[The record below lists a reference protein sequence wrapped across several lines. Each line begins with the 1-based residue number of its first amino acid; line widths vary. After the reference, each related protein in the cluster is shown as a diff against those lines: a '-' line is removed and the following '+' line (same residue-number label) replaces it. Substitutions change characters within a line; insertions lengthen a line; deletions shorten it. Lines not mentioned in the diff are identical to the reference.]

1 MTTIIPELTDV
12 QLADLPSQ
20 AEAKV
25 YRALRDGLPRDFVVF
40 FQVGWI
46 LRREEEQAKDGET
59 DFVVCHP
66 DLGYVCIEVKGGG
79 VGFDAS
85 SGDWFSVD
93 RHHQK
98 HAINN
103 PVNKALKAKYSIR
116 SKLNEHQRW
125 RDLSLANVLRGHAVF
140 FPDVGDANALS
151 RPDMPPTLVGC
162 AKDLQDPKAWIDA
175 VFAYWGNDAS
185 EFTPMGRRGVDVL
198 RDVFARSFVVA
209 PLISSQLA
217 DQEARRL
224 VLTKDQIRVLDFL
237 RSHRRVAVS
246 GGAGTGKT
254 VLALEKARR
263 LASEG
268 FRTLLTCY
276 NRQLADHLSSLCA
289 GTPNLDVMSF
299 HQLCHR
305 QVERANRASGRD
317 LVSEAKVTYPGK
329 DLYEVQLPNALG
341 YSLEIL
347 PDRYDAI
354 VCDEGQDFREEFWVP
369 LELLLTDYD
378 SSPLYVFY
386 DDNQNLYARAG
397 TFPIRD
403 EPFSLTTNCRNTAPI
418 HVAAYKHYKGVP
430 VSPPDIQGDG
440 VEFFRDDRVRRVGPQ
455 LGRGKIVQQDRIDR
469 IHRGRCDG
477 IAEADIDL
485 RLAARLGQFARD
497 DHADAA
503 VAGFLADL
511 LDRDRG
517 GLKFNAVVNSHG
529 SDVAKGLGDRCQI
542 ARTEAE
548 QVGVARGPVGHVV
561 PEREQQRALE
571 QKAVRVLRLGHAV
584 KDALQRESHQH
595 LVEIDT
601 LSFGN
606 VEQARTD
613 GRGDVWTGGVHPM
626 LSR

>member
-1 MTTIIPELTDV
+1 M
-12 QLADLPSQ
+12 
-20 AEAKV
+20 
-25 YRALRDGLPRDFVVF
+25 
-40 FQVGWI
+40 
-46 LRREEEQAKDGET
+46 RREEEQAKDGET

-79 VGFDAS
+79 VGFDSS
-85 SGDWFSVD
+85 SGDWFSID

-103 PVNKALKAKYSIR
+103 PVSQALKAKYSIR

-185 EFTPMGRRGVDVL
+185 GFTPMGRRGIDVL

-305 QVERANRASGRD
+305 QVEKANRASGRD

-418 HVAAYKHYKGVP
+418 HEAAYKHYKGVP
-430 VSPPDIQGDG
+430 VSPPDIQGDDVQFDESPSRDPQAAKINARIVDLVARQG
-440 VEFFRDDRVRRVGPQ
+440 VAPGDITVLVADALHKAEYYAALRRLPLPKPATWLEEGV
-455 LGRGKIVQQDRIDR
+455 RGKSTVLIDTIQRFKGLESPIVILWGLDT
-469 IHRGRCDG
+469 
-477 IAEADIDL
+477 IDL
-485 RLAARLGQFARD
+485 SQKQELLYVGMSRAKSLLVIVGRAATC
-497 DHADAA
+497 AA
-503 VAGFLADL
+503 F
-511 LDRDRG
+511 
-517 GLKFNAVVNSHG
+517 
-529 SDVAKGLGDRCQI
+529 
-542 ARTEAE
+542 
-548 QVGVARGPVGHVV
+548 
-561 PEREQQRALE
+561 
-571 QKAVRVLRLGHAV
+571 
-584 KDALQRESHQH
+584 KDAVSQ
-595 LVEIDT
+595 
-601 LSFGN
+601 
-606 VEQARTD
+606 
-613 GRGDVWTGGVHPM
+613 
-626 LSR
+626 

>member
-1 MTTIIPELTDV
+1 LTTIIPELTDA
-12 QLADLPSQ
+12 QLAGLPSQ

-25 YRALRDGLPRDFVVF
+25 YRALRDGLPSGFVVF

-46 LRREEEQAKDGET
+46 LRRQEEQAKDGET
-59 DFVVCHP
+59 DFVICHP
-66 DLGYVCIEVKGGG
+66 DLGYLCIEVKGGG
-79 VGFDAS
+79 VGFDSS

-93 RHHQK
+93 RHLQK
-98 HAINN
+98 HPINN
-103 PVNKALKAKYSIR
+103 PVNQALKAKYSIR

-140 FPDVGDANALS
+140 FPDVGDVNALS
-151 RPDMPPTLVGC
+151 RPDMPPTLIGC
-162 AKDLQDPKAWIDA
+162 AKHLQNPKAWIDA

-185 EFTPMGRRGVDVL
+185 GFTPLGKRGVDVL
-198 RDVFARSFVVA
+198 REVFARSFVVA
-209 PLISSQLA
+209 PLVSSQLA

-224 VLTKDQIRVLDFL
+224 ILTKDQIRVLDFL

-289 GTPNLDVMSF
+289 GTANLDVMSF

-317 LVSEAKVTYPGK
+317 LVAEAKITYPGK

-369 LELLLTDYD
+369 LELLLSDYD
-378 SSPLYVFY
+378 SGPLYVFY

-397 TFPIRD
+397 TFPISE

-418 HVAAYKHYKGVP
+418 HDAAYKHYKGMP
-430 VSPPDIQGDG
+430 VNLPDIQGDDLQFDESPSRDTQAAKINARIVDLVARQG
-440 VEFFRDDRVRRVGPQ
+440 VSPGDITVLLADALHKAEYYAALRRLPLPKPASWLEEGI
-455 LGRGKIVQQDRIDR
+455 RGKTTVLIDTIQRFKGLESPIVILWGLDT
-469 IHRGRCDG
+469 
-477 IAEADIDL
+477 IDL
-485 RLAARLGQFARD
+485 SQRQELLYVGMSRAKSLLVIVGWAATC
-497 DHADAA
+497 A
-503 VAGFLADL
+503 V
-511 LDRDRG
+511 
-517 GLKFNAVVNSHG
+517 LKGTS
-529 SDVAKGLGDRCQI
+529 
-542 ARTEAE
+542 
-548 QVGVARGPVGHVV
+548 
-561 PEREQQRALE
+561 QQ
-571 QKAVRVLRLGHAV
+571 
-584 KDALQRESHQH
+584 
-595 LVEIDT
+595 
-601 LSFGN
+601 
-606 VEQARTD
+606 
-613 GRGDVWTGGVHPM
+613 
-626 LSR
+626 

>member
-1 MTTIIPELTDV
+1 MTTIIPELTDA
-12 QLADLPSQ
+12 QLAELPSQ

-25 YRALRDGLPRDFVVF
+25 YRALRDGLPRDFIVF

-66 DLGYVCIEVKGGG
+66 DLGYLCIEVKGGG
-79 VGFDAS
+79 IGFDSS

-93 RHHQK
+93 RHRQK

-103 PVNKALKAKYSIR
+103 PVNQALKAKYSIR
-116 SKLNEHQRW
+116 TKLNEHQRW
-125 RDLSLANVLRGHAVF
+125 RDLSLSNVLRGHAVF
-140 FPDVGDANALS
+140 FTDVGDANALS
-151 RPDMPPTLVGC
+151 RPDMPSTLVGC
-162 AKDLQDPKAWIDA
+162 SKDLQNPKVWIDA

-185 EFTPMGRRGVDVL
+185 GFTPLGMRGVSVL
-198 RDVFARSFVVA
+198 RDVLARSFEVA
-209 PLISSQLA
+209 PLISSQLV

-263 LASEG
+263 LASQG

-276 NRQLADHLSSLCA
+276 NRQLADHLSDLCA

-305 QVERANRASGRD
+305 QVERANSASGRD

-329 DLYEVQLPNALG
+329 DLYEVQMPNALG

-378 SSPLYVFY
+378 SSPFYVFY

-403 EPFSLTTNCRNTAPI
+403 EPFSLTTNCRNTIPI
-418 HVAAYKHYKGVP
+418 HEAAYRNYKGVP
-430 VSPPDIQGDG
+430 VSPPDIQGDDVQFDESPSRDQQAAKINARIVDLIARQG
-440 VEFFRDDRVRRVGPQ
+440 VAPGDITVLVADALHKLDYYSALRRLPLPKSATWLEEGH
-455 LGRGKIVQQDRIDR
+455 RGKTTVLIDTIQRFKGLESPIVILWGLDT
-469 IHRGRCDG
+469 
-477 IAEADIDL
+477 IDL
-485 RLAARLGQFARD
+485 SHKQELLYVGMSRAKSLLVVVGRAATCQMLEET
-497 DHADAA
+497 
-503 VAGFLADL
+503 VA
-511 LDRDRG
+511 
-517 GLKFNAVVNSHG
+517 N
-529 SDVAKGLGDRCQI
+529 
-542 ARTEAE
+542 
-548 QVGVARGPVGHVV
+548 
-561 PEREQQRALE
+561 
-571 QKAVRVLRLGHAV
+571 
-584 KDALQRESHQH
+584 
-595 LVEIDT
+595 
-601 LSFGN
+601 
-606 VEQARTD
+606 
-613 GRGDVWTGGVHPM
+613 
-626 LSR
+626 

>member
-1 MTTIIPELTDV
+1 MITIIPELTDA
-12 QLADLPSQ
+12 QLAELPSQ

-25 YRALRDGLPRDFVVF
+25 YRALRDGLTGDFVVF

-66 DLGYVCIEVKGGG
+66 DLGYLCIEVKGGG
-79 VGFDAS
+79 VGFDS
-85 SGDWFSVD
+85 TCGEWFSVD
-93 RHHQK
+93 RHRQK
-98 HAINN
+98 HVINN
-103 PVNKALKAKYSIR
+103 PVHQALKAKYSIR

-125 RDLSLANVLRGHAVF
+125 RDLSLSSVLRGHAVF

-151 RPDMPPTLVGC
+151 RPDMPSALIGC
-162 AKDLQDPKAWIDA
+162 AKDLQNPKAWIDA

-185 EFTPMGRRGVDVL
+185 RFTPIGKRGVDVL
-198 RDVFARSFVVA
+198 REVFARSFVVA

-217 DQEARRL
+217 DQETRRL
-224 VLTKDQIRVLDFL
+224 VLTKDQMRVLDFL

-263 LASEG
+263 LSSEG

-289 GTPNLDVMSF
+289 GTQNLDVMSF

-305 QVERANRASGRD
+305 QVERANRVSGRD
-317 LVSEAKVTYPGK
+317 LVSEAKITYPGK

-341 YSLEIL
+341 YSLDIL

-378 SSPLYVFY
+378 NSPLYVFY

-403 EPFSLTTNCRNTAPI
+403 ESFSLTTNCRNTAPI
-418 HVAAYKHYKGVP
+418 HESAYKHYKGVP
-430 VSPPDIQGDG
+430 VSPPDIQGDDVQFDESPNRDLQAAKISARIVDLVARQG
-440 VEFFRDDRVRRVGPQ
+440 VAPGDITVLVADALHKAEYYAALRRLPLPRPATWLEEGV
-455 LGRGKIVQQDRIDR
+455 RGKATVLIDTIQRFKGLESPIVILWGLDT
-469 IHRGRCDG
+469 
-477 IAEADIDL
+477 IDL
-485 RLAARLGQFARD
+485 SQRKE
-497 DHADAA
+497 
-503 VAGFLADL
+503 L
-511 LDRDRG
+511 LYVGMSRAKSLLIIVGRTATCAE
-517 GLKFNAVVNSHG
+517 LKA
-529 SDVAKGLGDRCQI
+529 
-542 ARTEAE
+542 T
-548 QVGVARGPVGHVV
+548 
-561 PEREQQRALE
+561 
-571 QKAVRVLRLGHAV
+571 
-584 KDALQRESHQH
+584 
-595 LVEIDT
+595 
-601 LSFGN
+601 
-606 VEQARTD
+606 
-613 GRGDVWTGGVHPM
+613 
-626 LSR
+626 

>member
-1 MTTIIPELTDV
+1 MATIIPDLTDA
-12 QLADLPSQ
+12 QLADLPSK

-25 YRALRDGLPRDFVVF
+25 YKALRDSLPRDFVVF

-79 VGFDAS
+79 VGFDS
-85 SGDWFSVD
+85 STGDWFSVD
-93 RHHQK
+93 RHLQK
-98 HAINN
+98 HVINN
-103 PVNKALKAKYSIR
+103 PINQALKAKYSIR
-116 SKLNEHQRW
+116 SKLNEHRHW
-125 RDLSLANVLRGHAVF
+125 LDLSLANVLRGHAVF
-140 FPDVGDANALS
+140 FPDVGDPNSLS
-151 RPDMPPTLVGC
+151 RPDMPPALIGC
-162 AKDLQDPKAWIDA
+162 ARALQNPKAWINA
-175 VFAYWGNDAS
+175 VFIYWSNDVS
-185 EFTPMGRRGVDVL
+185 GFTPLGRRGVDVL
-198 RDVFARSFVVA
+198 RNVFARSFVVA

-217 DQEARRL
+217 DQETRRL

-276 NRQLADHLSSLCA
+276 NRQLADHLSALCA
-289 GTPNLDVMSF
+289 GMPNLDVMSF

-369 LELLLTDYD
+369 LELLLSDYE

-397 TFPIRD
+397 TFPICD
-403 EPFSLTTNCRNTAPI
+403 GPFSLTTNCRNTAPI
-418 HVAAYKHYKGVP
+418 HDAAYKHYKGVP
-430 VSPPDIQGDG
+430 VSPPDILGDEVQFDESPTRDHQAAKINARIIDLVARQGVAPGDITVLVADALHK
-440 VEFFRDDRVRRVGPQ
+440 VEYYTALRRLPLPKPATWLEEGA
-455 LGRGKIVQQDRIDR
+455 RGKTTVLIDTIQRFKGLESPIVILWGLDT
-469 IHRGRCDG
+469 
-477 IAEADIDL
+477 IDL
-485 RLAARLGQFARD
+485 SLRQELLYVGMSRAKSLLVIVGRAATCSTF
-497 DHADAA
+497 
-503 VAGFLADL
+503 
-511 LDRDRG
+511 
-517 GLKFNAVVNSHG
+517 
-529 SDVAKGLGDRCQI
+529 KG
-542 ARTEAE
+542 AAE
-548 QVGVARGPVGHVV
+548 Q
-561 PEREQQRALE
+561 
-571 QKAVRVLRLGHAV
+571 
-584 KDALQRESHQH
+584 
-595 LVEIDT
+595 
-601 LSFGN
+601 
-606 VEQARTD
+606 
-613 GRGDVWTGGVHPM
+613 
-626 LSR
+626 